1 MNPSIKFLKQMPRGL
16 TQVKK
21 KVEEPPPEVV
31 ATPMVKEEGIIT
43 TRLQPLRFKK
53 K

>member
-1 MNPSIKFLKQMPRGL
+1 MNQSIKFLKQMPRGL
-16 TQVKK
+16 TQPKK
-21 KVEEPPPEVV
+21 KEEAPPPEVI
-31 ATPMVKEEGIIT
+31 VKEEGVIT

>member
-1 MNPSIKFLKQMPRGL
+1 MNQSIKFLKQMPRGL
-16 TQVKK
+16 TTQPKK
-21 KVEEPPPEVV
+21 KVEEPPEV
-31 ATPMVKEEGIIT
+31 MVKEDIIT

>member
-16 TQVKK
+16 TKK
-21 KVEEPPPEVV
+21 KEEPPPEVV

>member
-1 MNPSIKFLKQMPRGL
+1 MNPSVKFLKQMPRGF
-16 TQVKK
+16 TKK
-21 KVEEPPPEVV
+21 KEEPPPEVV
-31 ATPMVKEEGIIT
+31 ASPMVKEDGIIA

>member
-21 KVEEPPPEVV
+21 KVEEPPPPTEV
-31 ATPMVKEEGIIT
+31 MVKEEGIIT

>member
-16 TQVKK
+16 TTQPKK
-21 KVEEPPPEVV
+21 KVEEPPPEV
-31 ATPMVKEEGIIT
+31 MMKEEGVIT

>member
-1 MNPSIKFLKQMPRGL
+1 MHPSIRFLKQRGL
-16 TQVKK
+16 TQPEKK
-21 KVEEPPPEVV
+21 EEAPPPPEVI
-31 ATPMVKEEGIIT
+31 VKEDGIIA

>member
-1 MNPSIKFLKQMPRGL
+1 MNPSVKFLKQMPRGF
-16 TQVKK
+16 TKK

-31 ATPMVKEEGIIT
+31 ATPMVKEDGIIT